1 MLINI
6 LHNYYQISHLPSQ
19 YDLSKQEEGVTQTPL
34 MLGSVV
40 EYQVRI
46 LIPNLTE
53 SIYIY

>member
-6 LHNYYQISHLPSQ
+6 RHNYYQISHLHQ
-19 YDLSKQEEGVTQTPL
+19 QHDLSKQEEGVIQTPP

-46 LIPNLTE
+46 LIPD
-53 SIYIY
+53 